1 MFKLVVGILSLAV
14 AVLAAILFVQKDPGF
29 VLVKYGDFSVETS
42 LAFGIIAVAIA
53 ALLIQFIFR
62 VLMSIWNLPGAVK
75 HQSKSRRYDK
85 SRRLLNQGLID
96 LAEGRFD
103 QAESNLVK
111 LVEYSESPLVHYLA
125 AARAAQLQGKHDE
138 RDSYLK
144 AAHEARPEAEMA
156 IGVTQAEL
164 QLAHQQLEQSLA
176 TLTHLRG
183 IAPRH
188 NHVLRLLARVY
199 FELEDW
205 QSLVELL
212 PDIRKKKLLK
222 ESILKN
228 MEGKSYRGFL
238 AAAKGN
244 QQALEKAWAKIPKAS
259 QTDAEL
265 ILYYIKLSNRASSNS
280 SSVEQLI
287 IKSLDQKW
295 DNRLVEAY
303 GLFKAIDPNQQLR
316 RTEKWLGDYAKNE
329 YLLLALGRICIRAR
343 LWGKAQSYLEASIG
357 VNAMAT
363 SCLVLAKLLG
373 DQLQENDKA
382 SQYYKKGLQLCLSE
396 DAEISDSSMT
406 SG

>member
-1 MFKLVVGILSLAV
+1 MFKLIIGILSLAV
-14 AVLAAILFVQKDPGF
+14 VVLAAILFVQKDPGF
-29 VLVKYGDFSVETS
+29 VLVKYGDYSVETS

-53 ALLIQFIFR
+53 ALLIHFIIR
-62 VLMSIWNLPGAVK
+62 VLMGIWHFPGTVK
-75 HQSKSRRYDK
+75 RQSKGRRFDK

-111 LVEYSESPLVHYLA
+111 LVEFSESPLVHYLA

-222 ESILKN
+222 ESILKT
-228 MEGKSYRGFL
+228 MEAKSYRGFL
-238 AAAKGN
+238 AAAKSN
-244 QQALEKAWAKIPKAS
+244 QQALEKAWAKVPKAA
-259 QTDAEL
+259 QTDADL
-265 ILYYIKLSNRASSNS
+265 ILYYIKLSNQASSNS
-280 SSVEQLI
+280 ASVEQLI

-303 GLFKAIDPNQQLR
+303 GLFNAIDPSEQLR

-329 YLLLALGRICIRAR
+329 NLLLALGRICIRAK

-357 VNAMAT
+357 VKAMAA

-373 DQLQENDKA
+373 DHLQENDRA
-382 SQYYKKGLQLCLSE
+382 SKYYKQGLQLCL
-396 DAEISDSSMT
+396 AEEVEVSISSMI

>member
-1 MFKLVVGILSLAV
+1 MFKLIVGILSLAV
-14 AVLAAILFVQKDPGF
+14 VVLAAILFVQKDPGF

-42 LAFGIIAVAIA
+42 LAFGIIAIAIA
-53 ALLIQFIFR
+53 ALLIHFIFR
-62 VLMSIWNLPGAVK
+62 VLMAIWNFPGAVK
-75 HQSKSRRYDK
+75 RQSKDRRFDK

-228 MEGKSYRGFL
+228 MEGKSYRGFV

-244 QQALEKAWAKIPKAS
+244 QQALEKAWAKIPKAA
-259 QTDAEL
+259 QTDADL
-265 ILYYIKLSNRASSNS
+265 ILYYIKLSNRASSKS

-287 IKSLDQKW
+287 IKSLGQKW

-303 GLFKAIDPNQQLR
+303 GLFKAIDPNEQLK
-316 RTEKWLGDYAKNE
+316 RTEKWLGDYANNE
-329 YLLLALGRICIRAR
+329 NLLLALGRICIRAR

-357 VNAMAT
+357 VNAMAA

-396 DAEISDSSMT
+396 EAEISDSSMT

>member
-14 AVLAAILFVQKDPGF
+14 VVLAAILFVQKDPGF

-53 ALLIQFIFR
+53 ALLIHFIFR

-75 HQSKSRRYDK
+75 RQSKSRRYDK
-85 SRRLLNQGLID
+85 SRRSLNQGLID

-183 IAPRH
+183 IAPHH

-259 QTDAEL
+259 QTDADL

-357 VNAMAT
+357 VNAMAA

-396 DAEISDSSMT
+396 EAEISDSSMT

>member
-1 MFKLVVGILSLAV
+1 MVKWLLRILVLIIIALV
-14 AVLAAILFVQKDPGF
+14 AVMLVRDDPGF
-29 VLVKYGDFSVETS
+29 VLIKYRDYSLETS
-42 LAFGIIAVAIA
+42 LAFGIVVLILAMVVIYFAIR
-53 ALLIQFIFR
+53 FFR
-62 VLMSIWNLPGAVK
+62 GFWRLPNSMKQLSQNRRFG
-75 HQSKSRRYDK
+75 KSRK
-85 SRRLLNQGLID
+85 LLNQGLID

-103 QAESNLVK
+103 QAEVNLIK
-111 LVEYSESPLVHYLA
+111 MVEYSESPLLHYLA

-144 AAHEARPEAEMA
+144 AAHEARPEAEIA

-188 NHVLRLLARVY
+188 NHILRLLARVY

-222 ESILKN
+222 ESILKD
-228 MEGKSYRGFL
+228 MEAKSFRGFL
-238 AAAKGN
+238 ASAKSD
-244 QQALEKAWAKIPKAS
+244 QQALENAWAKIPRAA
-259 QTDAEL
+259 QTDADL
-265 ILYYIKLSNRASSNS
+265 ILYYIKLSNHAASKS

-295 DNRLVEAY
+295 DDRLVQAY
-303 GLFKAIDPNQQLR
+303 GLFNASDPNEQLK
-316 RTEKWLGDYAKNE
+316 RTEKWLDDYAKNE
-329 YLLLALGRICIRAR
+329 NLLLALGRICVRAK

-357 VNAMAT
+357 VKPMAA
-363 SCLVLAKLLG
+363 SCLALAQLLG
-373 DQLQENDKA
+373 DQLQQKDKA
-382 SQYYKKGLQLCLSE
+382 SKYYQKGLELCLSE
-396 DAEISDSSMT
+396 DAVVSATGMT
-406 SG
+406 TG

>member
-357 VNAMAT
+357 VNAMAA

-396 DAEISDSSMT
+396 EEEISGSSMT

>member
-14 AVLAAILFVQKDPGF
+14 IVMAAVLLVQKDPGF
-29 VLVKYGDFSVETS
+29 VLVKYGDYSVETS
-42 LAFGIIAVAIA
+42 LAFGIIAVAIT
-53 ALLIQFIFR
+53 ALLIHFMFR
-62 VLMSIWNLPGAVK
+62 VLIGIWHLPGAVK
-75 HQSKSRRYDK
+75 RQSKGRRFNK

-111 LVEYSESPLVHYLA
+111 LVEFSESPLVHYLA

-205 QSLVELL
+205 PSLVELL
-212 PDIRKKKLLK
+212 PEIRKKKLLK
-222 ESILKN
+222 ESILQN
-228 MEGKSYRGFL
+228 MEGRSYRGFL
-238 AAAKGN
+238 ATAKNN
-244 QQALEKAWAKIPKAS
+244 QAALEKAWATIPKAA

-265 ILYYIKLSNRASSNS
+265 ILFYIKLSNRASSS
-280 SSVEQLI
+280 SGSVEQLI

-303 GLFKAIDPNQQLR
+303 GLFKSIDPSEQLK

-329 YLLLALGRICIRAR
+329 NLLLALGRICIRAR

-357 VNAMAT
+357 VKPMAA

-373 DQLQENDKA
+373 DQLHENDKA
-382 SQYYKKGLQLCLSE
+382 SQYYQKGLELCLSE
-396 DAEISDSSMT
+396 EANVASTGMT
-406 SG
+406 GG

>member
-1 MFKLVVGILSLAV
+1 MFKLIVGILSLAV
-14 AVLAAILFVQKDPGF
+14 VVLAAILFVQKDPGF

-53 ALLIQFIFR
+53 ALLIHFIFR
-62 VLMSIWNLPGAVK
+62 VLMSIWNFPGSVK
-75 HQSKSRRYDK
+75 RQSKSRRYDK

-244 QQALEKAWAKIPKAS
+244 QQALEKAWTKIPKAS
-259 QTDAEL
+259 QTDADL

-357 VNAMAT
+357 VNAMAA

-396 DAEISDSSMT
+396 EAEISDSSMT

>member
-1 MFKLVVGILSLAV
+1 MFKLLVGVLSLAV
-14 AVLAAILFVQKDPGF
+14 IVMAAVLLVQKDPGF
-29 VLVKYGDFSVETS
+29 VLVKYGDYSVETS
-42 LAFGIIAVAIA
+42 LAFGIIAVVIA

-62 VLMSIWNLPGAVK
+62 VLMGIWHLPGAVK
-75 HQSKSRRYDK
+75 QQSRGRRFNKSRK
-85 SRRLLNQGLID
+85 LLNQGLID

-111 LVEYSESPLVHYLA
+111 LVEFSESPLVHYLA

-138 RDSYLK
+138 RDGYLK

-183 IAPRH
+183 IAPQH

-212 PDIRKKKLLK
+212 PEIRKKKLLK
-222 ESILKN
+222 NSILED

-238 AAAKGN
+238 ATAKSN
-244 QQALEKAWAKIPKAS
+244 QAALEKAWARIPKAA

-265 ILYYIKLSNRASSNS
+265 ILFYIKLSNRASSNS

-303 GLFKAIDPNQQLR
+303 GLFKSINPNEQLK
-316 RTEKWLGDYAKNE
+316 RTEKWLDDYAKNE
-329 YLLLALGRICIRAR
+329 NLLLALGRICIRAR

-357 VNAMAT
+357 VKAMAA
-363 SCLVLAKLLG
+363 SCLVLAKLLD
-373 DQLQENDKA
+373 DQLHENAKA
-382 SQYYKKGLQLCLSE
+382 SQYYQKGLELCLSE
-396 DAEISDSSMT
+396 DADVASTGMT
-406 SG
+406 GG

>member
-14 AVLAAILFVQKDPGF
+14 VVLAAILFVQKDPGF

-42 LAFGIIAVAIA
+42 LAFGILAVAIA
-53 ALLIQFIFR
+53 ALLIHFIFR

-75 HQSKSRRYDK
+75 RQSKSRRYDK

-244 QQALEKAWAKIPKAS
+244 QQALEKAWTKIPKAS
-259 QTDAEL
+259 QTDADL

-357 VNAMAT
+357 VNAMAA

-396 DAEISDSSMT
+396 EAEISDSSMT

>member
-1 MFKLVVGILSLAV
+1 MFKLVIGILSLVVIVMA
-14 AVLAAILFVQKDPGF
+14 AVLLVQKDPGF
-29 VLVKYGDFSVETS
+29 VLVKYGDYSVETS

-53 ALLIQFIFR
+53 ALLIHFVFR
-62 VLMSIWNLPGAVK
+62 VLMGIWHLPGAVK
-75 HQSKSRRYDK
+75 QQSRGRRFNK

-111 LVEYSESPLVHYLA
+111 LVEFSESPLVHYLA

-138 RDSYLK
+138 RDGYLK

-183 IAPRH
+183 IAPQH

-212 PDIRKKKLLK
+212 PEIRKKKLLK
-222 ESILKN
+222 DSILEN

-238 AAAKGN
+238 ATAKSN
-244 QQALEKAWAKIPKAS
+244 QAALEKAWARIPKAA

-265 ILYYIKLSNRASSNS
+265 ILFYIKLSNRASSNS

-303 GLFKAIDPNQQLR
+303 GLFKSINPNEQLK

-329 YLLLALGRICIRAR
+329 NLLLALGRICIRAR

-357 VNAMAT
+357 VKAMAA

-373 DQLQENDKA
+373 DQLHENDKA
-382 SQYYKKGLQLCLSE
+382 SQYYQKGLELCLSE
-396 DAEISDSSMT
+396 EADIASTDMT
-406 SG
+406 GG

>member
-1 MFKLVVGILSLAV
+1 MFKLIVGILLLAV
-14 AVLAAILFVQKDPGF
+14 VVLATILFVQKDPGF

-53 ALLIQFIFR
+53 VLLIHFIFR
-62 VLMSIWNLPGAVK
+62 VLMAIWNLPGAVK
-75 HQSKSRRYDK
+75 RQSKGRRFDK
-85 SRRLLNQGLID
+85 SRKLLNQGLID

-111 LVEYSESPLVHYLA
+111 LVEYSESPLLHYLA

-244 QQALEKAWAKIPKAS
+244 QQALEKAWAKIPKAA
-259 QTDAEL
+259 QTDADL

-295 DNRLVEAY
+295 DNQLVEAY
-303 GLFKAIDPNQQLR
+303 GLFKAIDPNEQLR

-329 YLLLALGRICIRAR
+329 NLLLALGRICIRAR

-357 VNAMAT
+357 VKAMAA

-396 DAEISDSSMT
+396 EAEISDSSMT

>member
-14 AVLAAILFVQKDPGF
+14 IVMAAVLLVQKDPGF
-29 VLVKYGDFSVETS
+29 VLVKYGDYSVETS
-42 LAFGIIAVAIA
+42 LAFGIIAVAIT
-53 ALLIQFIFR
+53 ALLIHFMFR
-62 VLMSIWNLPGAVK
+62 VLIGIWHLPGAVK
-75 HQSKSRRYDK
+75 RQSKGRRFNK

-111 LVEYSESPLVHYLA
+111 LVEFSESPLVHYLA

-205 QSLVELL
+205 PSLVELL
-212 PDIRKKKLLK
+212 PEIRKKKLLK
-222 ESILKN
+222 ESILQN
-228 MEGKSYRGFL
+228 MEGRSYRGFL
-238 AAAKGN
+238 ATAKNN
-244 QQALEKAWAKIPKAS
+244 QAALEKAWATIPKAA

-265 ILYYIKLSNRASSNS
+265 ILFYIKLSNRASSNS

-303 GLFKAIDPNQQLR
+303 GLFKSIDPSEQLK

-329 YLLLALGRICIRAR
+329 NLLLALGRICIRAR

-357 VNAMAT
+357 VKPMAA

-373 DQLQENDKA
+373 DQLHENDKA
-382 SQYYKKGLQLCLSE
+382 SQYYQKGLELCLSE
-396 DAEISDSSMT
+396 EANVASTGMT
-406 SG
+406 GG

>member
-1 MFKLVVGILSLAV
+1 MFKLIVGILSLAV
-14 AVLAAILFVQKDPGF
+14 VVLAAILFVQKDPGF

-42 LAFGIIAVAIA
+42 LAFGILAVAIA
-53 ALLIQFIFR
+53 TLLIHFIFR

-75 HQSKSRRYDK
+75 RQSKSRRYDK

-259 QTDAEL
+259 QTDADL

-280 SSVEQLI
+280 SNVEQLI

-303 GLFKAIDPNQQLR
+303 GLFKAIDPNEQLR

-329 YLLLALGRICIRAR
+329 NLLLALGRICIRAR

-357 VNAMAT
+357 VNAMAA

-396 DAEISDSSMT
+396 EAEISDSSMT

>member
-1 MFKLVVGILSLAV
+1 MFKLIVGILSLAV
-14 AVLAAILFVQKDPGF
+14 VVLAAILFVQKDPGF

-42 LAFGIIAVAIA
+42 LATGIIAVAIA
-53 ALLIQFIFR
+53 ALLIHFIFK
-62 VLMSIWNLPGAVK
+62 VLMGIWHFPGAVK
-75 HQSKSRRYDK
+75 RQSKGRRFDK

-244 QQALEKAWAKIPKAS
+244 QQALEKAWAKIPKAA
-259 QTDAEL
+259 QTDADL

-303 GLFKAIDPNQQLR
+303 GLFKAIDPNEQLR
-316 RTEKWLGDYAKNE
+316 RTEKWLGDYAKDEN
-329 YLLLALGRICIRAR
+329 LLLALGRICIRAK

-357 VNAMAT
+357 VNAMAA

-396 DAEISDSSMT
+396 EAEILDSSMT